1 MLQGMTAF
9 ARREMKTARGVL
21 AWELRTLNHRY
32 LDVTLRLPDEFRA
45 LETLVREKVAAS
57 VRRGKLE
64 CVLRLQSDASAPTE
78 YKLNEALVDSLLEM
92 LERVESRMGNPAR
105 PASIELLR
113 WPGVLQSVEADP
125 EHLQA
130 EALKLLDGA
139 LTDIQESR
147 AREGAMIRELIRQ
160 RCAEI
165 GDQIV
170 LVQERMPEIKEH
182 HRARLKA
189 RLDELEAGFDSGRL
203 EQELLYISQKSDVQE
218 ELDRLKAHLEEVIRV
233 LDEQG
238 PAGRRLDFLMQELN
252 REANTLG
259 SKSIDASTTRASVEI
274 KVAIEQI
281 REQVQNIE

>member
-9 ARREMKTARGVL
+9 ARRETKTARGVL

-32 LDVTLRLPDEFRA
+32 LDVSLRLPDEFRS
-45 LETLVREKVAAS
+45 LETQVREKIAAR

-64 CVLRLQSDASAPTE
+64 CILRFQSDAAAPPE
-78 YKLNEALVDSLLEM
+78 FVLNEGLVVRLLEM

-105 PASIELLR
+105 PASIDLLR

-125 EHLQA
+125 EQLQA
-130 EALKLLDGA
+130 EALQLLDGVLA
-139 LTDIQESR
+139 DIQQAR
-147 AREGAMIRELIRQ
+147 AREGATIRELIMQ

-165 GDQIV
+165 GDQV
-170 LVQERMPEIKEH
+170 ALVQERMPEINEH
-182 HRARLKA
+182 HRAKLKA
-189 RLDELEAGFDSGRL
+189 RLDELEAGFDPGRL
-203 EQELLYISQKSDVQE
+203 EQELLYITQKADVQE
-218 ELDRLKAHLEEVIRV
+218 EIDRLRAHLEEVVLV
-233 LDEQG
+233 LDDQR